1 VVACFQLT
9 GERVRKVSSR
19 AARANVCAN
28 RRSISRNQKMKRIL
42 VADDSTATRALIAAA
57 LADLQN
63 VRVERVSTGIEALK
77 LLSTIEIDLVLTDI
91 HMPEI
96 NGLELVRFIKSDERL
111 RSIPV
116 IVISTEATED
126 DRRRALALGADDYLP
141 KPFTAQQLQHTINK
155 LMRTGGVGR
164 G

>member
-1 VVACFQLT
+1 
-9 GERVRKVSSR
+9 
-19 AARANVCAN
+19 
-28 RRSISRNQKMKRIL
+28 MKRIL

-57 LADLQN
+57 LADLEN
-63 VRVERVSTGIEALK
+63 VQVERVSSGIEALK
-77 LLSTIEIDLVLTDI
+77 LLSTTEIDMVLTDI

-96 NGLELVRFIKSDERL
+96 NGLELVRFIKSDDRL

-116 IVISTEATED
+116 IVISTEAAED
-126 DRRRALALGADDYLP
+126 ERRRALALGADDYLH

-155 LMRTGGVGR
+155 LMRIGGLGR